1 MGPCPTIRCAPLTLF
16 LTIDLVGQ
24 NLNQNTY
31 SYKSQMHI
39 NNDNPLKTI
48 AHDRFRRGALVE
60 MVARSIQGVASKPHP
75 CVVYGLYGKWG
86 EGKTT
91 ILNFVEEQLRK
102 AGKEDRIAITHFN
115 PWLVG
120 GEEALLRE
128 FFMSI
133 SEYPDEHVRQFIKQ
147 YGSLAIL
154 VSKTIVNAVAPGVGS
169 VVAGGLESAKN
180 ALLDSEPTI
189 YQLKQKVA
197 KAIKSSK
204 KHLLVIIDDLD
215 RLDKNEVHC
224 VLRLIRQVAD
234 FENVVYLVAMD
245 VEMVSKAI
253 AQHYGVGDFFDGRK
267 YIDKIVQV
275 PITIPAVPKQ
285 EFERLVQEDLAVILN
300 GYASKK
306 EKQQICADVAP
317 LMRTRRELLRY
328 CNQLTLVLPGLKD
341 EVNTSDLCILEAIKN
356 VSYEAYQTIYYNRS
370 VFFHELDSV
379 KLLIDKDKET
389 EAEKNR
395 FEKTLEAAV
404 SSVEPSRR
412 KDIRNAIQG
421 LFTPK
426 EAFELQKAYDEKR
439 ICTSTYFMKYFTQ
452 LVPSDIIPDTELD
465 GYMQALCKKRVDD
478 VAEWIDEKN
487 EQYGID
493 EVERALLYFVQHGA
507 TKEDMR
513 KVASQLSISLS
524 ISTLGRNKPYHVE
537 AGNSITSFVAFRL
550 LQRYF
555 TEQDPAF
562 AGLVVRDEK
571 LLSKTLV
578 EIFDRAELNFSMNL
592 LPSLN
597 SFLSPKEFDFKKSVL
612 KLVERFKAKR
622 VEEQMRYSKFL
633 LQVLFIYWKSIDK
646 ESFNDYAFSLVEGGS
661 VSVVEL
667 LEHFIEG
674 PNVADELG
682 TFVSLFEEQLEIIN
696 QQIKDLQEADKKRKA
711 VKWYCANYK
720 VSLENLKA
728 REDGKE

>member
-1 MGPCPTIRCAPLTLF
+1 MGKEIS
-16 LTIDLVGQ
+16 DNEMMV
-24 NLNQNTY
+24 
-31 SYKSQMHI
+31 HI
-39 NNDNPLKTI
+39 NDDSPLKTI

-60 MVARSIQGVASKPHP
+60 MVVKSIQDVASKPHS

-91 ILNFVEEQLRK
+91 ILNFVEEQLLK

-133 SEYPDEHVRQFIKQ
+133 SEYPDERVRQFIKQ

-154 VSKTIVNAVAPGVGS
+154 ASKTIVNAVVPGVGTL
-169 VVAGGLESAKN
+169 VAGGIESAKN

-197 KAIKSSK
+197 KAIKSSR

-215 RLDKNEVHC
+215 RLDKNEVHS

-234 FENVVYLVAMD
+234 FDNVIYLVAMD

-253 AQHYGVGDFFDGRK
+253 AQHYGDGGFFDGRK

-275 PITIPAVPKQ
+275 PITIPAVPKR
-285 EFERLVQEDLAVILN
+285 EFERLVLDDLAVILK
-300 GYASKK
+300 GYASKT
-306 EKQQICADVAP
+306 EIQQICADVAP

-328 CNQLTLVLPGLKD
+328 CNQLTLVLPALKG
-341 EVNTSDLCILEAIKN
+341 EVNISDLCILEAIKN
-356 VSYEAYQTIYYNRS
+356 VSFEAYQAIYYNRS
-370 VFFHELDSV
+370 VFFHEVDSMR
-379 KLLIDKDKET
+379 LLIDKDKET

-395 FEKTLEAAV
+395 FEIALEDAV

-412 KDIRNAIQG
+412 RDTRNAIQG
-421 LFTPK
+421 LFAPK
-426 EAFELQKAYDEKR
+426 EGFELQKDYDEKR

-465 GYMQALCKKRVDD
+465 GYMQTLSKKRVDD

-487 EQYGID
+487 EQYGFD
-493 EVERALLYFVQHGA
+493 EIERALLYFVQHSA
-507 TKEDMR
+507 TKEETR
-513 KVASQLSISLS
+513 KVASQLSIAMS

-537 AGNSITSFVAFRL
+537 AGNSITSFVAIRL

-562 AGLVVRDEK
+562 AGLIVRDKK
-571 LLSKTLV
+571 LLSDTLV

-592 LPSLN
+592 LPSLGN
-597 SFLSPKEFDFKKSVL
+597 FLRPKEFNFKESVS
-612 KLVERFKAKR
+612 KLVERFKATP
-622 VEEQMRYSKFL
+622 VEEQMRHSKFL
-633 LQVLFIYWKSIDK
+633 LQVLFSYWKSVDK
-646 ESFNDYAFSLVEGGS
+646 KSYNDYAFSLVEGGR

-667 LEHFIEG
+667 LERFIEG
-674 PNVADELG
+674 PNVADEIG
-682 TFVSLFEEQLEIIN
+682 TFVFLFKDQIEVIN
-696 QQIKDLQEADKKRKA
+696 QQINDLQEGDKNRQA
-711 VKWYCANYK
+711 VKWYRANYK
-720 VSLENLKA
+720 ISLDNLKA
-728 REDGKE
+728 RADGKE

>member
-1 MGPCPTIRCAPLTLF
+1 MKT
-16 LTIDLVGQ
+16 GQ
-24 NLNQNTY
+24 QTT
-31 SYKSQMHI
+31 MRI
-39 NNDNPLKTI
+39 NNDSPLITI
-48 AHDRFRRGALVE
+48 SHDRFRRGSLVE
-60 MVARSIQGVASKPHP
+60 MVVKSIQEVASKPHP

-120 GEEALLRE
+120 SEEALLRE
-128 FFMSI
+128 FFLSI
-133 SEYPDEHVRQFIKQ
+133 LKYPDEQVRRLIKQ
-147 YGSLAIL
+147 YGSLAIF
-154 VSKTIVNAVAPGVGS
+154 VSRSITKAVAPVAPAAS
-169 VVAGGLESAKN
+169 VVGKVATDALESAKR
-180 ALLDSEPTI
+180 ALLDTEPTI
-189 YQLKQKVA
+189 YQLKNKVSRA
-197 KAIKSSK
+197 TKSSN
-204 KHLLVIIDDLD
+204 KHLLVIMDDLD
-215 RLDKNEVHC
+215 RLDKDEIHC

-234 FENVVYLVAMD
+234 FENVIYLVAMD

-253 AQHYGVGDFFDGRK
+253 AQHYGGGDFFDGRK

-275 PITIPAVPKQ
+275 PITIPAVPRQ
-285 EFERLVQEDLAVILN
+285 EFEQLVHDDLAAALKGV
-300 GYASKK
+300 ASK
-306 EKQQICADVAP
+306 EEIRQICFEVAP
-317 LMRTRRELLRY
+317 LLRTRRELLRY
-328 CNQLTLVLPGLKD
+328 CNQLTLVLPGLKG
-341 EVNTSDLCILEAIKN
+341 EVNISDLCILEAIKN
-356 VSYEAYQTIYYNRS
+356 VNFEAYQTIYNSRT
-370 VFFHELDSV
+370 VFFHEVDSMR
-379 KLLIDKDKET
+379 LLIDKDKET
-389 EAEKNR
+389 EAEKKR
-395 FEKTLEAAV
+395 FETALEDAV
-404 SSVEPSRR
+404 SGVEPSRR

-426 EAFELQKAYDEKR
+426 EAFELQKDYDEKR

-465 GYMQALCKKRVDD
+465 RYMQALSKKRADD
-478 VAEWIDEKN
+478 IAEWIDEKN
-487 EQYGID
+487 DRYGLD
-493 EVERALLYFVQHGA
+493 EVERALLYFGQHCA
-507 TKEDMR
+507 TKEEMR
-513 KVASQLSISLS
+513 IVASRLSIALS
-524 ISTLGRNKPYHVE
+524 ISTLGKNKPYHVE

-633 LQVLFIYWKSIDK
+633 LQVLFSYWKSIDK

-720 VSLENLKA
+720 ITLENLKA